1 MFCKY
6 VYTFKIGFQVS
17 RDNLSLVTE
26 GEYLP
31 LWSFGDNF
39 MAFIRNIVLDSLE
52 ALSSLA

>member
-52 ALSSLA
+52 ALSFA